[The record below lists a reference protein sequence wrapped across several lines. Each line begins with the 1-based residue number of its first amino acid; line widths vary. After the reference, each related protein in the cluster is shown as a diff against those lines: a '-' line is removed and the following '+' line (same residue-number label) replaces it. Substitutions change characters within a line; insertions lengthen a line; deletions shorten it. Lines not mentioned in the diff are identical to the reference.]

1 MSTALDHQ
9 PLTAQELG
17 TGLVL
22 ERATF
27 YSPFAV
33 TQDSDG
39 TRVLTCENVYAFEM
53 KETLLKSMILQS

>member
-1 MSTALDHQ
+1 MSTTLDHQ

-17 TGLVL
+17 TRLVL

-33 TQDSDG
+33 KDSGG